1 MPVIELGWTTL
12 NGKQAELFCLFARE
26 LAKERL
32 RKEDTAK
39 AVTAVNELSCLTVN
53 GSMTGRAEG
62 DQVLFGV
69 VARVAAKLLV
79 VDFQVRHRAA
89 QLTPPAIAT
98 QDLLPK
104 ALI

>member
-1 MPVIELGWTTL
+1 MELGWTTL
-12 NGKQAELFCLFARE
+12 NGKQAEVICLFARE

-32 RKEDTAK
+32 RQEDPAK
-39 AVTAVNELSCLTVN
+39 AVTAVNALSCLTVN